1 MDSAH
6 YKKLET
12 MYLGANVNTKIFDTT
27 TCKIEADK
35 AIIQLAVSE
44 DYFHALGAIHGTVYF
59 KMLDDAAYFAV
70 SSVVKDCFMLTSSF
84 NINILRPVSKG
95 KLTAIGTIRYK
106 SSNLFAI
113 RKESVKPNTKW
124 IQNITENS
132 KQCIWAQTSTQK
144 SLIQQLV
151 KSKQRKQ
158 PSH

>member
-1 MDSAH
+1 MDTEH
-6 YKKLET
+6 YRKLET

-27 TCKIEADK
+27 TCKIESEK
-35 AIIQLAVSE
+35 ATIILAVSE

-106 SSNLFAI
+106 SSNLFAAEAKLYNQDG
-113 RKESVKPNTKW
+113 KEVAFGTGNFAR
-124 IQNITENS
+124 S
-132 KQCIWAQTSTQK
+132 KMLLSEEVGYK
-144 SLIQQLV
+144 
-151 KSKQRKQ
+151 
-158 PSH
+158 

>member
-1 MDSAH
+1 MDTEH
-6 YKKLET
+6 YRKLET

-27 TCKIEADK
+27 TCKIESKK
-35 AIIQLAVSE
+35 ATITLAVSE

-106 SSNLFAI
+106 SSNLFAAEAKLYNQDG
-113 RKESVKPNTKW
+113 KEVAFGTGNFAR
-124 IQNITENS
+124 S
-132 KQCIWAQTSTQK
+132 KMLLSEEVGYK
-144 SLIQQLV
+144 
-151 KSKQRKQ
+151 
-158 PSH
+158 

>member
-1 MDSAH
+1 MDSVH

-27 TCKIEADK
+27 TCKIEEEK
-35 AIIQLAVSE
+35 ATITLAVSE

-95 KLTAIGTIRYK
+95 MLTAIGTVRYK
-106 SSNLFAI
+106 SSNLFAAEAKLYNQDG
-113 RKESVKPNTKW
+113 KEVAFGTGNFAR
-124 IQNITENS
+124 S
-132 KQCIWAQTSTQK
+132 KMLLSEEVGYK
-144 SLIQQLV
+144 
-151 KSKQRKQ
+151 
-158 PSH
+158 

>member
-27 TCKIEADK
+27 TCKIEAEK
-35 AIIQLAVSE
+35 ATIKLAVSE

-95 KLTAIGTIRYK
+95 MLTAIGTVRYK
-106 SSNLFAI
+106 SSNLFAAEAKLYNQDG
-113 RKESVKPNTKW
+113 KEVAFGTGNFAR
-124 IQNITENS
+124 S
-132 KQCIWAQTSTQK
+132 KMLLSEEVGYK
-144 SLIQQLV
+144 
-151 KSKQRKQ
+151 
-158 PSH
+158 

>member
-1 MDSAH
+1 MDTEH
-6 YKKLET
+6 YRKLET

-27 TCKIEADK
+27 TCKIESEK
-35 AIIQLAVSE
+35 ATITLAVSE

-106 SSNLFAI
+106 SSNLFAAEAKLYNQDG
-113 RKESVKPNTKW
+113 KEVAFGTGNFAR
-124 IQNITENS
+124 S
-132 KQCIWAQTSTQK
+132 KMILSEEVGYK
-144 SLIQQLV
+144 
-151 KSKQRKQ
+151 
-158 PSH
+158 

>member
-1 MDSAH
+1 MDTAH
-6 YKKLET
+6 YRKLET

-27 TCKIEADK
+27 TCKIESEK
-35 AIIQLAVSE
+35 ATITLAVSE

-106 SSNLFAI
+106 SSNLFAAEAKLYNQDG
-113 RKESVKPNTKW
+113 KEVAFGTGNFAR
-124 IQNITENS
+124 S
-132 KQCIWAQTSTQK
+132 KMLLSEEVGYK
-144 SLIQQLV
+144 
-151 KSKQRKQ
+151 
-158 PSH
+158 